1 MEKMKN
7 NMLDIAREN
16 VVSRGFLDIDLD
28 PTLDLFAAIERLKK
42 EKNAVILAHYYQEP
56 DIQDVADYIGDS
68 LGLAQQ
74 AEKTQADIIVF
85 AGVHFMAETAKILN
99 RSKKVVI
106 PDLKAGCSLSDSCP
120 PPLFKKFKEDH
131 PDHVVVSYINCSA
144 GIKALSDVIV
154 TSSNARVIVESFP
167 KDQKIIFAP
176 DKNLGAY
183 INKVTSRNMLLWNG
197 ACMVHE
203 IFSLEKITK
212 LKIRHPHAKL
222 IAHPECEDPIL
233 RIADYIGSTT
243 GLLKYTQT
251 DSSQEYI
258 VATETGIL
266 HQMMKVSP
274 TKTFIPAPPNNSCAC
289 NDCPHMKLNSLEKL
303 YLCMEYE
310 MPEIQMEESLRLAAK
325 KPIDRMLE
333 ISKAAGL

>member
-1 MEKMKN
+1 MITETLETAKAHVDQ
-7 NMLDIAREN
+7 L
-16 VVSRGFLDIDLD
+16 GFLDIDLD
-28 PTLDLFAAIERLKK
+28 PTLDLFAEIERLKK
-42 EKNAVILAHYYQEP
+42 QKNAIVLAHYYQEP

-74 AEKTQADIIVF
+74 AEKTQADMIVF

-99 RSKKVVI
+99 PGKKVVI

-120 PPLFKKFKEDH
+120 PPLFKKFREQH
-131 PDHVVVSYINCSA
+131 SDHVVVSYINCSA

-154 TSSNARVIVESFP
+154 TSSNARIIVESFP
-167 KDQKIIFAP
+167 KDQPIIFAP
-176 DKNLGAY
+176 DKNLGGY
-183 INKVTSRNMLLWNG
+183 INRVTGRNMLLWNG

-203 IFSLEKITK
+203 IFSLEKITR
-212 LKIRHPHAKL
+212 LKVRHPNAKF
-222 IAHPECEDPIL
+222 IAHPECEEPVL
-233 RIADYIGSTT
+233 RLADYIGSTT

-251 DSSQEYI
+251 SDAREFI

-266 HQMMKVSP
+266 HQMMKASP
-274 TKTFIPAPPNNSCAC
+274 GKTFIPAPPNNSCAC
-289 NDCPHMKLNSLEKL
+289 NDCPHMKRNTLEKL

-310 MPEIQMEESLRLAAK
+310 TPGITMEEELRLAAK

-333 ISKAAGL
+333 ISAKAGL

>member
-1 MEKMKN
+1 MNNSLIDRAKN
-7 NMLDIAREN
+7 NVEQN
-16 VVSRGFLDIDLD
+16 GFVDIDLD
-28 PTLDLFAAIERLKK
+28 PTLDLFAAIERLRK
-42 EKNAVILAHYYQEP
+42 EKNAIVLAHYYQEP

-74 AEKTQADIIVF
+74 AEKTNADIIVF

-99 RSKKVVI
+99 PSKKVVI
-106 PDLKAGCSLSDSCP
+106 PDLRAGCSLSDSCP
-120 PPLFKKFKEDH
+120 PALFKKFKEQH

-167 KDQKIIFAP
+167 REQKIIFAP

-183 INKVTSRNMLLWNG
+183 INKVTGRDMVLWNG

-212 LKIRHPHAKL
+212 LKVRHPQAKL
-222 IAHPECEDPIL
+222 IAHPECEEPIL

-251 DSSQEYI
+251 DASQEYI

-266 HQMMKVSP
+266 HQMMKASP
-274 TKTFIPAPPNNSCAC
+274 DKTFIPAPPNNSCAC

-310 MPEIQMEESLRLAAK
+310 LPEINMDEELRLAAL
-325 KPIDRMLE
+325 KPIQRMLE
-333 ISKAAGL
+333 ISAKAGL